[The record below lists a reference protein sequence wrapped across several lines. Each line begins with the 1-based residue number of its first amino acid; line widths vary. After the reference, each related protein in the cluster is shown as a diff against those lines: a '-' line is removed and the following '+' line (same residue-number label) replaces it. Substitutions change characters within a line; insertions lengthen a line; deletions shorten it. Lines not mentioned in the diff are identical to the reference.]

1 MTTTVQ
7 FAAWERGKIDKEASD
22 MTSVDINKLTESF
35 EAVSGVAEEEQVV
48 VVHETVI
55 SLHR

>member
-1 MTTTVQ
+1 
-7 FAAWERGKIDKEASD
+7 
-22 MTSVDINKLTESF
+22 MTSVDINKLTKSF

-48 VVHETVI
+48 VVQETVI